1 MLPGATRRSPGR
13 RSAATIGRV
22 NTQAHEAQWIE
33 ALAARGAPRR
43 FRARQLLIQE
53 GETGDTLY
61 VIRSGRL
68 RVFCSNA
75 QGREV
80 TLGIYG
86 PGDYVGE
93 MALDGGPRSANVE
106 AMEASVCCVVTRQA
120 LLDYIATQPEFALV
134 MMSRLIRRARLATE
148 SARSLALIDVYG
160 RLTALLN
167 GLAQAQPDGTRR
179 IDERLT
185 HQEIASRIACSRE
198 MVSRLM
204 KGLEV
209 GGYVQMR
216 EKRVVLAKKLPH
228 RW

>member
-1 MLPGATRRSPGR
+1 MGADPF
-13 RSAATIGRV
+13 AATMRPV
-22 NTQAHEAQWIE
+22 QPNPNEAQWIE

-43 FRARQLLIQE
+43 FRARQLIIQE

-68 RVFCSNA
+68 RVYCSNA

-80 TLGIYG
+80 TLGHYG
-86 PGDYVGE
+86 AGDYVGE

-106 AMEASVCCVVTRQA
+106 AVEASVCCVVTRQA
-120 LLDYIATQPEFALV
+120 LLDYIRTQPEFAFV

-160 RLTALLN
+160 RLTALL
-167 GLAQAQPDGTRR
+167 GSLAEPQPDGTRR
-179 IDERLT
+179 VSERLT
-185 HQEIASRIACSRE
+185 HHEIASRIACSRE

-204 KGLEV
+204 KSLEI
-209 GGYVQMR
+209 GGYVVLR
-216 EKRVVLAKKLPH
+216 ERRIVLLKKLPA